1 LKPILLA
8 IGYMLLILG
17 LSSIP
22 DYGKQTSFN
31 FLYWISPTWQNLL
44 HIPAFGLL
52 AFLWMRVFEKKGAS
66 FWKAGLWTVLISVSY
81 GFLNELYQLLI
92 PGRYASA
99 GDLVFDTVGVLSGVM
114 TYTFVRKVQSM
125 TCL

>member
-1 LKPILLA
+1 LKPIVLA
-8 IGYMLLILG
+8 IVYMVLIFG

-22 DYGKQTSFN
+22 DYGKQASFN
-31 FLYWISPTWQNLL
+31 LLYWVSPNLQNLL

-99 GDLVFDTVGVLSGVM
+99 GDFVFDVIGVLSGVM
-114 TYTFVRKVQSM
+114 VYSIFFASSASLQ
-125 TCL
+125 